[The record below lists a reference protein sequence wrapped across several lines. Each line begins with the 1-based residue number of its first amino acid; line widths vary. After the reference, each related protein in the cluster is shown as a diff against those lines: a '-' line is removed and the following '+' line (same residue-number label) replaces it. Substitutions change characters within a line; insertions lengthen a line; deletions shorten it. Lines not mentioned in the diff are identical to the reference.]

1 MEAAGYGS
9 EDTVSCIQPLVLDQ
23 PNVPPYLDLTDIS
36 FSDTS
41 TSFINT
47 SRANNT
53 TALLEDTVFK
63 TTLSESIVNTTA
75 NSNHS
80 KSSDHNS
87 PSVIGAENA
96 PGVLSEKP
104 QSVSIN
110 PPVYHLAGKLEEE
123 EARREEEKRA
133 EELLRR
139 DESSSYSSSSLLL
152 TPETKRRSV
161 MAHKK
166 YAHNF

>member
-9 EDTVSCIQPLVLDQ
+9 EDTVSCIQPLVVDQ
-23 PNVPPYLDLTDIS
+23 PTVPPYLDLTDTS

-47 SRANNT
+47 ISANNT
-53 TALLEDTVFK
+53 TALLEDTVFN
-63 TTLSESIVNTTA
+63 TTLSDTIVNTTA
-75 NSNHS
+75 NSNHIQF
-80 KSSDHNS
+80 SDHNS
-87 PSVIGAENA
+87 PAVIGAENVPA
-96 PGVLSEKP
+96 VLSEKP

-110 PPVYHLAGKLEEE
+110 PPVYNLAGKLEEE

-166 YAHNF
+166 YTHNI